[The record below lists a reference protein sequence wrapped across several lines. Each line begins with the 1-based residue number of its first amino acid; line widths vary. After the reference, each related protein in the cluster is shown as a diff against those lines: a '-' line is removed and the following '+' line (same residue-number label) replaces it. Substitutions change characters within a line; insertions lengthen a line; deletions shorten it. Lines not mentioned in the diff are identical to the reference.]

1 MNSVQVNDLFLFS
14 FSKWF
19 QTHSTYR
26 HLLIPQ
32 SQMME
37 KLLKEMLHL
46 KIVYIIITQQLT
58 KAWGSI
64 SFEKIKLD
72 IYADW
77 VYNYYLTYYM
87 YIYKAY
93 RYWNLTPPFTGIV
106 HFYGKRVIYLYLVQI
121 SS

>member
-19 QTHSTYR
+19 QTDSTYR

-77 VYNYYLTYYM
+77 V
-87 YIYKAY
+87 
-93 RYWNLTPPFTGIV
+93 
-106 HFYGKRVIYLYLVQI
+106 
-121 SS
+121 